1 MNRRGLVGLL
11 GLAAGSG
18 GLVGGQVGMAPP
30 AFTAPVGFSGGPR
43 TELEQEEYRLLT
55 DLFYERKKQRQRQH
69 MRQREA
75 VQLCGGLHPHVHG
88 VKSWAPWF
96 VAAVSVRKMQ
106 EMEEAYDGWYEKL
119 KKEVMGKW
127 WNW

>member
-1 MNRRGLVGLL
+1 MGLL
-11 GLAAGSG
+11 GLAAGGGGVVGSSAGAANRPSG
-18 GLVGGQVGMAPP
+18 GLSVPLGN
-30 AFTAPVGFSGGPR
+30 GPR
-43 TELEQEEYRLLT
+43 TELEHEEYRLLT

-96 VAAVSVRKMQ
+96 MAAVSARKMQ